1 MIGRGTGLTVRG
13 GKISSGLREDPEE
26 KKKVDLREDPPGEK
40 KDPPTETDP
49 KPAMASAIEANMAT
63 FEGIIREKD
72 LWFLD
77 PNSDKFKREYEGET
91 DDEIKRNVQNRIK
104 NLYVASR
111 VNSIYD
117 PQAVKFIEDRFST
130 EALIQAGVP
139 KQSIKVSAEDLLLD
153 TESAAGSEGEKA
165 RRLFSNE
172 AIEKGELSE
181 FPEYERKKRS
191 GLDAPRMSILGLT
204 KGTDFYKQVLS
215 RDEGFQGFQEYSRGD
230 IPQQLKEVREK
241 YPDARFVEGGIK
253 IVLPRVDTTAGGMF
267 SYGGIGEIYV
277 GGTTK
282 EGNYGPR
289 KFQFRPLTQDDFPVV
304 SKKYYRNIESFAE
317 KQQVNNLIY
326 DKDGFGRSLGLH
338 GEAYKTPQ
346 SERRQQRVVGYYTV
360 SKSEVERL
368 NSMIYG
374 MLLSRNEADNQQ
386 YINDFLDPTD
396 EGVKDPYGNTL
407 LTPEER
413 NKVFA
418 ATNKVIEERRG
429 SSQKKK
435 QKGVT
440 ARAMTLSG
448 Y

>member
-1 MIGRGTGLTVRG
+1 MAKRPASLSGEA
-13 GKISSGLREDPEE
+13 KKSIS
-26 KKKVDLREDPPGEK
+26 
-40 KDPPTETDP
+40 
-49 KPAMASAIEANMAT
+49 ASAIEANKAT
-63 FEGIIREKD
+63 FENIIREKD

-91 DDEIKRNVQNRIK
+91 DDEIKKNVQNRIK

-139 KQSIKVSAEDLLLD
+139 KQSIKISAENLLLD

-191 GLDAPRMSILGLT
+191 ALGAPRMSILGLT
-204 KGTDFYKQVLS
+204 KGTDFYRQMLP

-230 IPQQLKEVREK
+230 IPQRLKEVREK
-241 YPDARFVEGGIK
+241 YPNTRFVEGGIK
-253 IVLPRVDTTAGGMF
+253 IVLPRVDVSDSGGLF

-282 EGNYGPR
+282 ESDYGPR
-289 KFQFRPLTQDDFPVV
+289 EFQFRPLRQDDFPVV
-304 SKKYYRNIESFAE
+304 SKKYYRNIKSFAE

-326 DKDGFGRSLGLH
+326 GPSSSGKSSRLH
-338 GEAYKTPQ
+338 GEATGRPL
-346 SERRQQRVVGYYTV
+346 SVAERRQQRTVGYYTV
-360 SKSEVERL
+360 SKGEVERL

-374 MLLSRNEADNQQ
+374 MLLARNEADNQQ

-435 QKGVT
+435 KKRVT
-440 ARAMTLSG
+440 ARAMTLAN